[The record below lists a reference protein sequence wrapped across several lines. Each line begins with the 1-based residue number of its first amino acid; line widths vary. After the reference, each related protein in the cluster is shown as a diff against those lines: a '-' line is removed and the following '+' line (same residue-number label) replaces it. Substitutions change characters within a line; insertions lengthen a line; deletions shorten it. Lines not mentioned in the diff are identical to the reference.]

1 MNLAWRVIRS
11 SISDLADEI
20 LWLVLLNVLWCIA
33 AVTVIGAP
41 LVSAGMAWVA
51 AEIGEGKVLRWN
63 TFTTGIR
70 RYWKQSYL
78 WALANV
84 LVAALIGMNLAF
96 YSGRSESW
104 TLVPFFLF
112 GALGLWWAGMQFY
125 FFPFLTHQE
134 NPSLRMAYRNSIVLM
149 LSQPGLSIV
158 MFLVVIVLAAL
169 SYFFLFPLFLFFFA
183 LLSILSNRA
192 VIETIRYQAEQAAAA
207 EEARRSK
214 MPDQR
219 WRPPR

>member
-1 MNLAWRVIRS
+1 MSLAWRVIRT
-11 SISDLADEI
+11 SISDFADEI

-41 LVSAGMAWVA
+41 LVSAGMAWIA
-51 AEIGEGKVLRWN
+51 AEIGEGKVLRWS

-78 WALANV
+78 WALINVIVAV
-84 LVAALIGMNLAF
+84 LVGMNLAF
-96 YSGRSESW
+96 YSGRSEPWS
-104 TLVPFFLF
+104 LVPLFLF

-134 NPSLRMAYRNSIVLM
+134 SPSMRTAYRNGIVLM

-158 MFLVVIVLAAL
+158 MFLVVIILTAI
-169 SYFFLFPLFLFFFA
+169 SYFFLFPFFLFFFA
-183 LLSILSNRA
+183 LLSVLSNRA
-192 VIETIRYQAEQAAAA
+192 VIETIRYQTEQAEAA
-207 EEARRSK
+207 EEERQSK

>member
-1 MNLAWRVIRS
+1 MSLAWRVIRT
-11 SISDLADEI
+11 SISDFADEI

-33 AVTVIGAP
+33 AATVVGAP
-41 LVSAGMAWVA
+41 LVSAGMAWIV

-78 WALANV
+78 WALINV
-84 LVAALIGMNLAF
+84 LVAALVGMNLAF

-104 TLVPFFLF
+104 ALVPFFLF

-134 NPSLRMAYRNSIVLM
+134 SPSMRMAYRNSLVLM
-149 LSQPGLSIV
+149 LSQPGLSLI
-158 MFLVVIVLAAL
+158 MFLLVLILAGI

-183 LLSILSNRA
+183 LLSVLSNRA
-192 VIETIRYQAEQAAAA
+192 VIETIRYEKEQAEAA
-207 EEARRSK
+207 EEERRSK
-214 MPDQR
+214 IPDQR

>member
-1 MNLAWRVIRS
+1 MNLAWRVIRT
-11 SISDLADEI
+11 SISDFADEI